1 METLNPKWLSVELQ
15 SIDDEIS
22 KWSVDIRTSF
32 ELVSNDFFREKSQR
46 ERDSDLADLQNLSR
60 ASR

>member
-1 METLNPKWLSVELQ
+1 METLNPKWLSIELQ

-32 ELVSNDFFREKSQR
+32 ELVSNDFFREKAGATFN
-46 ERDSDLADLQNLSR
+46 SDLADLQYLSR
-60 ASR
+60 AGR